1 MAAILVLGA
10 LSLVITYGELFDSYG
25 PGADPPARYAALF
38 VLDLAL
44 GTVAVVLHPF
54 RHRAPLLVASG
65 IVALSA
71 LSTFAVGAAVFA
83 IVSLATRRHWR
94 ELLAI
99 TPVFVVAVLVSDQV
113 LPSSDQSSWWQL
125 LAIAFAV
132 LGVLILIGMYVGG
145 RRQLRAALEQEVVS
159 ARREQAAVS
168 EAARESERTQIA
180 REMHDVLAHRLS
192 LVALH
197 SGALESRTD
206 LSPEETAATAGVIRD
221 NAHLALTELREV
233 LGVLR
238 NQPGAARDS
247 GPASSRPQ
255 PTLAGLDELLNDSR
269 TAGNPT
275 TLQVDDLVS
284 PQLAHLPESTSR
296 HLYRIIQEGLTNAR
310 KHAPGQP
317 VTVSLGGKVGGVVRV
332 SVSNP
337 VDAHQGQTRQPGS
350 GVGLTGL
357 HERVRVADGR
367 MSAGPDGRDH
377 FVVTVELPWATS

>member
-1 MAAILVLGA
+1 MLAILALGA
-10 LSLVITYGELFDSYG
+10 LALVISYGVLIDSYG
-25 PGADPPARYAALF
+25 PDGEPPARYVALF
-38 VLDLAL
+38 ALD
-44 GTVAVVLHPF
+44 VVLGVVAIALYPF
-54 RHRAPLLVASG
+54 RHRAPLLVVSG

-71 LSTFAVGAAVFA
+71 LSTLAVGAAAFA
-83 IVSLATRRHWR
+83 IVSLATRRRWR

-99 TPVFVVAVLVSDQV
+99 APVFGLAVLVSSLV
-113 LPSSDQSSWWQL
+113 LPDSDQSPWWQL
-125 LAIAFAV
+125 LAIALIV

-145 RRQLRAALEQEVVS
+145 RRQLRTALEQEVVS

-238 NQPGAARDS
+238 NQPGVAHDRAV
-247 GPASSRPQ
+247 ASSRPQ
-255 PTLAGLDELLNDSR
+255 PTLARLDDLLSDSR

-275 TLQVDDLVS
+275 TLQMDAIVS
-284 PQLAHLPESTSR
+284 TQLANLPESTSR
-296 HLYRIIQEGLTNAR
+296 HLYRVIQEGLTNAR

-317 VTVSLGGKVGGVVRV
+317 VCIRIDGKVGGVVSV

-337 VDAHQGQTRQPGS
+337 VDDHQARTGQPVS

-357 HERVRVADGR
+357 RERVRVADGR

-377 FVVTVELPWATS
+377 FVVRAELPWATR